1 MLKNRIAPFFSYSV
15 EGIKIWAI
23 FIFFFSLLAT
33 GCAFKDTIK
42 EGATGNIPYS
52 NLLLEK
58 VTFYEYAKITK
69 EGASEKLTFT
79 DERNDNLAQQLKAIF
94 FNEFVDRF
102 EGRKINTGLT
112 ETVRIRVN
120 MSYEAEQSEISSAR
134 IIRCQLVM
142 FIPRELIKGG
152 INNAFIVDKENGIL
166 ELRQAAGARIL
177 LPKITVGDYV
187 LEKRLVKALAQH
199 FADVISEQFSAKS
212 KE

>member
-1 MLKNRIAPFFSYSV
+1 MYNLATPSVKVIKN
-15 EGIKIWAI
+15 WTT
-23 FIFFFSLLAT
+23 FIFLLLLLVA

-79 DERNDNLAQQLKAIF
+79 DERNDKLAQQLKAIF
-94 FNEFVDRF
+94 FNEFIDKF
-102 EGRKINTGLT
+102 EGRRIDTGSS

-120 MSYEAEQSEISSAR
+120 MSYEAEESEISSAR
-134 IIRCQLVM
+134 IIRCQLLM
-142 FIPRELIKGG
+142 FIPRELMKGE

-166 ELRQAAGARIL
+166 ELRQAAGARIV

-199 FADVISEQFSAKS
+199 FADVISEQFSAKTE
-212 KE
+212 KK